1 MVGRGAQSAAVTV
14 AARRGSRA
22 SPASARTTHVVAA
35 CRTRTRTLALALAL
49 ARLCQAGDP
58 CNAVLQT
65 LATRPAAAFALATAV
80 PASNVVK

>member
-1 MVGRGAQSAAVTV
+1 MVGRGAQSAAVAV

-35 CRTRTRTLALALAL
+35 CRTRTRTLALAL